1 MNRIG
6 GFHVVENFIQIFFQ
20 NIKKN
25 KKISDI
31 FGKIDLKKQILG
43 ALIGPDIFKEGLPN
57 DKYVVLNSNEFD

>member
-43 ALIGPDIFKEGLPN
+43 ALIGPDIFKEGLQN
-57 DKYVVLNSNEFD
+57 DEYVVLNSNEFD